1 MAQSMDAHSS
11 FVYLVDN
18 LPKWRT
24 TFDSLA
30 THTAEKHAEFVA
42 EYARLVKQARPKRK
56 KTPSISSLHTT
67 DEQDSIDN
75 SASGEENVDN
85 SSSNAPIEI
94 NPLEAGTR
102 YLYAQTRRKRKPGTS
117 IRSGASGPQKF
128 RNRSHVV
135 VYYDSYLQKQL
146 DAMVKEVGLGRNNL
160 RKGKNALAAA
170 TGFQLPTLATLSGN
184 SGLVSS
190 TFEDFRPPNM
200 SRSTSALLSVKKSV
214 ARSPQAT
221 SDQAS
226 FIQADKELEQIQS
239 LCETA
244 AHQFLRDGD
253 CKSELDT
260 IRGKV
265 DALLV
270 QATRTAESLRN
281 LQDHHEAVH
290 VDSSAS
296 ESNHDTESRGTLST
310 QPSLDLLPP
319 PKTSVAKTLHPPAIS
334 HRLDGLKPQGFF
346 SAPAVP
352 TLGSP
357 QEFVNDTIE
366 VDDSSDQESIVV
378 DLSQYRL
385 TNPRRVRA

>member
-1 MAQSMDAHSS
+1 MAQAMDAHSS

-24 TFDSLA
+24 TLDSLA

-42 EYARLVKQARPKRK
+42 EYARLLKQARPKRK
-56 KTPSISSLHTT
+56 KTPSISSIHSTE
-67 DEQDSIDN
+67 EQASIDDQ
-75 SASGEENVDN
+75 ASGEENVDN
-85 SSSNAPIEI
+85 TSSHGPIEI

-102 YLYAQTRRKRKPGTS
+102 YLFAQARRKRKPGTS

-128 RNRSHVV
+128 RNRNHVV

-170 TGFQLPTLATLSGN
+170 TGFQLPSLATLSGN
-184 SGLVSS
+184 GGLASS
-190 TFEDFRPPNM
+190 AFDDFRPPNM

-214 ARSPQAT
+214 TLSPQPP
-221 SDQAS
+221 SNQAS

-260 IRGKV
+260 IRGRL

-270 QATRTAESLRN
+270 QATRAAASLKK
-281 LQDHHEAVH
+281 LQEEQEAVH
-290 VDSSAS
+290 ADSSAS
-296 ESNHDTESRGTLST
+296 ESHHETESRGTLST
-310 QPSLDLLPP
+310 QPSFDLLPP
-319 PKTSVAKTLHPPAIS
+319 QKIAVAKTLHPPAIS
-334 HRLDGLKPQGFF
+334 HPLDGLKPQGFL
-346 SAPAVP
+346 SAPAVS
-352 TLGSP
+352 TLGH
-357 QEFVNDTIE
+357 ELANDTIE

-385 TNPRRVRA
+385 TNPRRIRA